1 MYETFSYLKEFFEKI
16 FENFITFPFA
26 IHSYVVFITFV
37 TMLNQK
43 VIVSVSSDLVTDN
56 RVHRACSVLHD
67 LGMDVL
73 LIGRKKK
80 SSPTLNNRKYQTK
93 RLNLLFE
100 KGPLFYAELNIR
112 LFFVLLFNRK
122 ALLYANDLD
131 TLLPNFLVSKLS
143 GTKIIYDS
151 HELFTESPELIHRK
165 RTQGIWL
172 RIEKMIFPKLT
183 HIITVNDSIAQ
194 AYKNRYQKDLLV
206 IRNIPTKYHS
216 GKRLSKVELSIP
228 ENSFLII
235 IQGSGLNVERGIEE
249 AVLAMKQLENVTL
262 MLVGDGDVMPVV
274 KELIQIH
281 RLEDKVKIFG
291 RRPYEE
297 MMQFTMHADLG
308 LTLDKPL
315 SKNYEFSLPNKVF
328 DYMHAGTPIL
338 ASNLVEIERVIR
350 THQIGTILSEVSPD
364 AIAAAINEL
373 KSKPELLMQQKEACR
388 LASEIENW
396 EIERLKLELLIR
408 TVLSNY
414 SL

>member
-16 FENFITFPFA
+16 FENFVTFLFA
-26 IHSYVVFITFV
+26 ILSYVDFITFV

-80 SSPTLNNRKYQTK
+80 SSPTLSIRNYQTK
-93 RLNLLFE
+93 RLNLFFE
-100 KGPLFYAELNIR
+100 KGPFFYAELNIR
-112 LFFVLLFNRK
+112 LFFVLLFQRK
-122 ALLYANDLD
+122 TLLYSNDLD

-143 GTKIIYDS
+143 GAKIIYDS

-165 RTQGIWL
+165 RTQAIWL
-172 RIEKMIFPKLT
+172 SIEKMIFPKLT

-194 AYKNRYQKDLLV
+194 TYKNKYKKELLV
-206 IRNIPTKYHS
+206 IRNIPNKFIIEHLQTKE
-216 GKRLSKVELSIP
+216 ELGIP
-228 ENSFLII
+228 VNDFLVI

-249 AVLAMKQLENVTL
+249 AVLAMKGLEGVTL

-274 KELIQIH
+274 NKLIKIH

-338 ASNLVEIERVIR
+338 ASRLVEIERVIT
-350 THQIGTILSEVSPD
+350 THHIGSILSEVSPD
-364 AIAAAINEL
+364 AIATAINEL
-373 KSKPELLMQQKEACR
+373 KGQPELLMKQKEACR
-388 LASEIENW
+388 LASETENW
-396 EIERLKLELLIR
+396 ENERRKLESFIHSAM
-408 TVLSNY
+408 THS

>member
-1 MYETFSYLKEFFEKI
+1 MKLFLISKNFLKKI
-16 FENFITFPFA
+16 FENFITSIFA
-26 IHSYVVFITFV
+26 ILSYVDFITFV
-37 TMLNQK
+37 SMLNQK

-56 RVHRACSVLHD
+56 RVHRTCSVLHD

-80 SSPTLNNRKYQTK
+80 SSPLLSKRNYRTK
-93 RLNLLFE
+93 RLNLFFE
-100 KGPLFYAELNIR
+100 KGPFFYAELNIR
-112 LFFVLLFNRK
+112 LFFILLFQRK
-122 ALLYANDLD
+122 TLLYSNDLD

-143 GTKIIYDS
+143 GAKIIYDS

-172 RIEKMIFPKLT
+172 SIESFIFPKLT
-183 HIITVNDSIAQ
+183 HVITVNDSIAQ
-194 AYKNRYQKDLLV
+194 AYKNLYQKDLLV
-206 IRNIPTKYHS
+206 IRNIPAKYNPEKH
-216 GKRLSKVELSIP
+216 LSKVELTIP

-249 AVLAMKQLENVTL
+249 AVLAMKQLENSTL
-262 MLVGDGDVMPVV
+262 MLVGDGDVMPLV
-274 KELIQIH
+274 KELIKINQ
-281 RLEDKVKIFG
+281 LEDKVKIYG

-338 ASNLVEIERVIR
+338 ASKLVEIERVIT
-350 THQIGTILSEVSPD
+350 THQIGSILSEVSPD
-364 AIAAAINEL
+364 AIAAAINTL
-373 KSKPELLMQQKEACR
+373 KGQPDLLMQQKEACR
-388 LASEIENW
+388 LASETENW
-396 EIERLKLELLIR
+396 ENERRKLESLIHSAM
-408 TVLSNY
+408 THS
-414 SL
+414 SF

>member
-1 MYETFSYLKEFFEKI
+1 MKLFLISKNFLKKI
-16 FENFITFPFA
+16 FENFITSIFA
-26 IHSYVVFITFV
+26 ILSYVDFITFV
-37 TMLNQK
+37 SMLNQK

-56 RVHRACSVLHD
+56 RVHRTCSVLHD

-80 SSPTLNNRKYQTK
+80 SSPVLSKRNYRTK
-93 RLNLLFE
+93 RLNLFFE
-100 KGPLFYAELNIR
+100 KGPFFYAELNIR
-112 LFFVLLFNRK
+112 LFFVLLFQRK
-122 ALLYANDLD
+122 TLLYSNDLD

-143 GTKIIYDS
+143 GAKIIYDS

-172 RIEKMIFPKLT
+172 IIESFIFPKLT
-183 HIITVNDSIAQ
+183 HVITVNDSIAQ
-194 AYKNRYQKDLLV
+194 AYKNLYQKDLLV
-206 IRNIPTKYHS
+206 IRNIPAKYHPE
-216 GKRLSKVELSIP
+216 KHLSKVELTIP

-249 AVLAMKQLENVTL
+249 AVLAMKQLEDSTL
-262 MLVGDGDVMPVV
+262 MLVGDGDVMPLV
-274 KELIQIH
+274 KELIKINQ
-281 RLEDKVKIFG
+281 LEDKVKIYG

-338 ASNLVEIERVIR
+338 ASKLVEIERVIT
-350 THQIGTILSEVSPD
+350 THQIGSILSEVSPD
-364 AIAAAINEL
+364 AIAAAINTL
-373 KSKPELLMQQKEACR
+373 KGQPDLLMQQKEACR
-388 LASEIENW
+388 LASETENW
-396 EIERLKLELLIR
+396 ENERRKLESFIHSAM
-408 TVLSNY
+408 THS
-414 SL
+414 SF

>member
-112 LFFVLLFNRK
+112 LFFVLLFKRK

-172 RIEKMIFPKLT
+172 RIEKMIFPKIS

-206 IRNIPTKYHS
+206 IRNIPTKYNS

-274 KELIQIH
+274 KGLIQIH
-281 RLEDKVKIFG
+281 HLEDKVKIFG
-291 RRPYEE
+291 RRPYDE

-396 EIERLKLELLIR
+396 ENERLKLELLIR

>member
-26 IHSYVVFITFV
+26 ILSYGDFITFV
-37 TMLNQK
+37 SMLNQK

-56 RVHRACSVLHD
+56 RVHRTCSVLHD

-80 SSPTLNNRKYQTK
+80 SSPELNQRNYRTK
-93 RLNLLFE
+93 RLHLLFE
-100 KGPLFYAELNIR
+100 KGPLFYTELNLR
-112 LFFVLLFNRK
+112 LFFILLFRK
-122 ALLYANDLD
+122 KTLLYANDLD

-143 GTKIIYDS
+143 RAKIIYDS
-151 HELFTESPELIHRK
+151 HELFTEAPELIHRK
-165 RTQGIWL
+165 FVQKFWL
-172 RIEKMIFPKLT
+172 SIEQLIFPRLS
-183 HIITVNDSIAQ
+183 HIITVNNSIAQ
-194 AYKNRYQKDLLV
+194 TYRELYGKELLV
-206 IRNIPTKYHS
+206 IRNIPDKYQPTQYF
-216 GKRLSKVELSIP
+216 SKAELEIP
-228 ENSFLII
+228 ESSFLIV
-235 IQGSGLNVERGIEE
+235 IQGSGLNIERGIEE
-249 AVLAMKQLENVTL
+249 AVLAMKQLEDSTL

-274 KELIQIH
+274 KELIKLN
-281 RLEDKVKIFG
+281 RLEDKVKIYG

-338 ASNLVEIERVIR
+338 ASRLIEIERVIN
-350 THQIGTILSEVSPD
+350 THKVGVILTEVSPD
-364 AIAAAINEL
+364 AIATAISEL
-373 KSKPELLMQQKEACR
+373 KSQPELLLQLKEACR
-388 LASEIENW
+388 KASEIENW
-396 EIERLKLELLIR
+396 ENEQQKLELLIR
-408 TVLSNY
+408 SVLSHS

>member
-80 SSPTLNNRKYQTK
+80 SSPALNNRKYQTK

-112 LFFVLLFNRK
+112 LFFVLLYKRK

-194 AYKNRYQKDLLV
+194 AYKNLYQKDLLV

-216 GKRLSKVELSIP
+216 GKRLSKVELIIP

-338 ASNLVEIERVIR
+338 ASKLVEIERVIR

-364 AIAAAINEL
+364 AIAAAINHL

-396 EIERLKLELLIR
+396 ENERLKLELLIR